1 MRYGMDGRQPLRGAC
16 ARSIAATEPPRD
28 TRRFL
33 FTIVASAICA
43 LVAYVLPIP
52 GAAAAGGPNA
62 LQVSNLEVQPTGN
75 VAAVIDVPMW
85 RGSETPRFELVV
97 ADKAVQSSEVKRLEQ
112 APVTLVL
119 CIDKSGSMRKEAMDG
134 IKEGVQAFLRNS
146 SEKVEV
152 AMIGFGSTTK
162 TLANFGVDSRE
173 RVAAVQALQLEGRE
187 SKTAL
192 YEAVHGGIAQLK
204 ARKSRGTKRIIVI
217 TDGQDEGSAV
227 KLEQVIQAANASG
240 VVIDAISTGPFAPRG
255 VQALERLAGDT
266 QGVVVK
272 VPNGASVG
280 PALEDLV
287 AGARGAGASFQ
298 VLFKYPPASGQKPS
312 ENAVIALVPAS
323 GDRVN
328 QSVAGSFMPVA
339 ASAAPVAE
347 QGKGS
352 GDRPSTAFHF
362 TIPFNFF
369 PVTITLPVLLAL
381 AAILAAA
388 IVVFVYARRG
398 RREPIPAAPPP
409 PLVEPTV
416 APRAHTAA
424 APVAA
429 APRSTRIV
437 RHTFP
442 APQPGSPAAIL
453 KGRSGPI
460 GNLTVAIEKTPFRI
474 GAGEGCDLR
483 LATDEY
489 VSNDHA
495 TIRYDSGSLYVVDRG
510 SRNGTYL
517 NGTRLAAEPMSVSI
531 GDELRFGH
539 SQFVVDS
546 AGAAPVRERM
556 GEGSVR

>member
-1 MRYGMDGRQPLRGAC
+1 MRYGMNGRQPLCEPRP
-16 ARSIAATEPPRD
+16 RNIAATAAARD
-28 TRRFL
+28 THRFL
-33 FTIVASAICA
+33 FTIVASALWA
-43 LVAYVLPIP
+43 LAAFVIPIA
-52 GAAAAGGPNA
+52 GAAAASSPTA
-62 LQVSNLEVQPTGN
+62 LQVGNLEVQPTGN
-75 VAAVIDVPMW
+75 VAAVIDVPTW

-97 ADKAVQSSEVKRLEQ
+97 ADKSVQSSEVKRLEQ
-112 APVTLVL
+112 APITLVL

-162 TLANFGVDSRE
+162 TLANFGVDNRE
-173 RVAAVQALQLEGRE
+173 RAAAVQALQLEGRE

-192 YEAVHGGIAQLK
+192 YEALHGGIAQLK

-240 VVIDAISTGPFAPRG
+240 VVVDAISTGLFAPRG

-266 QGVVVK
+266 QGTVVK

-287 AGARGAGASFQ
+287 AGARGTGASFQ
-298 VLFKYPPASGQKPS
+298 VLFKYPPASGQKPT
-312 ENAVIALVPAS
+312 ENAVIALVPAT
-323 GDRVN
+323 GDRVT

-339 ASAAPVAE
+339 ASAPPVAD

-352 GDRPSTAFHF
+352 GERSSNAFHF
-362 TIPFNFF
+362 TVPFSLF

-409 PLVEPTV
+409 PVVEPTV
-416 APRAHTAA
+416 APRPRTAA

-437 RHTFP
+437 RQTFP
-442 APQPGSPAAIL
+442 PPQPGSPTALL

-460 GNLTVAIEKTPFRI
+460 GNLTVAIDKTPFRI

-495 TIRYDSGSLYVVDRG
+495 TIRYDSGSLYVADRG
-510 SRNGTYL
+510 SRNGTFL
-517 NGTRLAAEPMSVSI
+517 NGTRLAAEPMSLSI

-539 SQFVVDS
+539 SQFVVDGAS
-546 AGAAPVRERM
+546 AAPARERM